1 MPSLVISVGAYLPI
15 STTAPMFIGGL
26 IRWLMDRRMRRE
38 PALAKLG
45 DHEFNAVADR
55 GPGVLF
61 ASGYIAG
68 GAIAGILIAFLAG
81 VMGDFDAA
89 LQRWAVGNNPFYQ
102 GPMSDLLTLLPFL
115 GLTLL
120 LWLVARGSWLS
131 GGKAA
136 AK

>member
-1 MPSLVISVGAYLPI
+1 
-15 STTAPMFIGGL
+15 
-26 IRWLMDRRMRRE
+26 
-38 PALAKLG
+38 
-45 DHEFNAVADR
+45 
-55 GPGVLF
+55 VLF

-89 LQRWAVGNNPFYQ
+89 LQGWAVGHNPFYA
-102 GPMSDLLTLLPFL
+102 GPFADLLTLVPFL

-131 GGKAA
+131 GGSSSAR
-136 AK
+136 

>member
-1 MPSLVISVGAYLPI
+1 VYLPI
-15 STTAPMFIGGL
+15 STTAPMFVGGL
-26 IRWLMDRRMRRE
+26 IRWFMDRRMRRQPE
-38 PALAKLG
+38 LTNLN

-81 VMGDFDAA
+81 VLGDFDAA
-89 LQRWAVGNNPFYQ
+89 LQRWSTGHNPFYE
-102 GPMSDLLTLLPFL
+102 GPMANLLSLLPFL

-131 GGKAA
+131 AA
-136 AK
+136 RK